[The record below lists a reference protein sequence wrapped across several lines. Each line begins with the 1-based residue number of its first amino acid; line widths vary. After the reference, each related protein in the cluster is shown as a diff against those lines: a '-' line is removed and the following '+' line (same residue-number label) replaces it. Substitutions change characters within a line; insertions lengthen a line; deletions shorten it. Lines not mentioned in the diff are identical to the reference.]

1 MRLEQTITPRF
12 FETDALGHINNTVLL
27 QWFELAREPLFKIFT
42 PDLDPKKW
50 RLIIARC
57 EVDFLAQIHYG
68 QDVKIETYLAKIG
81 NSSMEVQH
89 NVYQQDKKVA
99 HGKAVMIHFNYQTQ
113 KSVRIEGNERTELS
127 KYLEEQV

>member
-12 FETDALGHINNTVLL
+12 FETDALGHINNTILV

-57 EVDFLAQIHYG
+57 EVDFLDQIHYG
-68 QDVKIETYLAKIG
+68 YDVLVQTYLSKIG
-81 NSSMEVQH
+81 NSSMIVEHLVFQK
-89 NVYQQDKKVA
+89 DLKVA
-99 HGKAVMIHFNYQTQ
+99 KGKAVMIHFDYEQQ
-113 KSVRIEGNERTELS
+113 KSVAIPESEREQLAI
-127 KYLEEQV
+127 YLEI